1 MIGHR
6 EHVPSNRLK
15 SHLATQEPSRNPL
28 DDTPFPDRAS
38 VESATLGQPARPFPR
53 ITLQKLDWVLTH
65 KHTQVVLSL
74 GQEAVGIDELEG
86 VPGP

>member
-1 MIGHR
+1 M
-6 EHVPSNRLK
+6 
-15 SHLATQEPSRNPL
+15 
-28 DDTPFPDRAS
+28 
-38 VESATLGQPARPFPR
+38 
-53 ITLQKLDWVLTH
+53 QKLDWVLTH